1 MTQASTIRSATTP
14 AIARARRLLASTCAA
29 AALAAVLA
37 VGAAATPALA
47 QGAPALD
54 ASKLPRPASVRVL
67 AALPESTIFLA
78 SEPVSEAA
86 KSALRLLESSGW
98 VRYVSPR
105 SQPANSATSETHYL
119 KKGAQGLTLFV
130 QLSPAQ
136 GNATSVSYIPMP
148 LSRDLPFPAGGTDIR
163 FSPEP
168 FHLDATTALSKESL
182 LGFYRTELAAAGWS
196 LHSSSDGAAPKTI
209 PAEAG
214 TEIAFFTH
222 GAMGALHVV
231 TRTKDGGST
240 VAIRSVPASLLPGAQ
255 VARAA
260 EPTRPPQAPT
270 PSPAHTQMS
279 QMMDSMA
286 QDLMKQALQ
295 PAKPQGLD
303 AAMAAARSAG
313 VTIPTPGRAQPATPA
328 ATAAA
333 EPALERDEIGG
344 MPVPKHASQKSQE
357 KTPFRLEVRATVRA
371 SSASVLDF
379 YRREL
384 GGLGWREAGQVRNEG
399 DRTIQSFTSPEGP
412 AVLTLERKGRDISV
426 ALLQRKEAEARKAG
440 LMPKAGQAK
449 LLFGSMMDGDATV
462 IVGGRSI
469 KIASGVGSKAPDGPS
484 LDVAPGVHRVTIKA
498 AGKPDVVETMTVRA
512 DDVWGVL
519 LGPGGALPLPLY

>member
-1 MTQASTIRSATTP
+1 MTQASTIRSVTTP

-37 VGAAATPALA
+37 VGGAATPAFA
-47 QGAPALD
+47 QGAPTLD
-54 ASKLPRPASVRVL
+54 ASKLPRPASVRIL

-86 KSALRLLESSGW
+86 KSALKLLEASGW
-98 VRYVSPR
+98 MRYVSPR

-136 GNATSVSYIPMP
+136 GGATSVSYIPSP

-163 FSPEP
+163 FARAVPSRR
-168 FHLDATTALSKESL
+168 DDGALEGGAARL
-182 LGFYRTELAAAGWS
+182 LPYGTRGGGWT
-196 LHSSSDGAAPKTI
+196 LHSSSDGGAPKTI

-214 TEIAFFTH
+214 TQIAFFTH

-231 TRTKDGGST
+231 TRTKDAGST

-260 EPTRPPQAPT
+260 EPTPPPQAPT

-295 PAKPQGLD
+295 PQKPQGLD

-313 VTIPTPGRAQPATPA
+313 VTIPTPGRAQPAAPA
-328 ATAAA
+328 APAAA

-344 MPVPKHASQKSQE
+344 MPVPKSASQKSRE
-357 KTPFRLEVRATVRA
+357 KTPFRIEVQATVRA
-371 SSASVLDF
+371 STTNVLDF

-384 GGLGWREAGQVRNEG
+384 GGLGWREAGPVRNEG
-399 DRTIQSFTSPEGP
+399 DRTIFPSPRP
-412 AVLTLERKGRDISV
+412 RVLASSRWS
-426 ALLQRKEAEARKAG
+426 ARAG
-440 LMPKAGQAK
+440 TRRLHCCSARRP
-449 LLFGSMMDGDATV
+449 
-462 IVGGRSI
+462 R
-469 KIASGVGSKAPDGPS
+469 
-484 LDVAPGVHRVTIKA
+484 
-498 AGKPDVVETMTVRA
+498 RA
-512 DDVWGVL
+512 RR
-519 LGPGGALPLPLY
+519 A